1 MQKNVTIQKISNH
14 VPSEKPKAL
23 KKMDF
28 ATTAYKVKEMTTDEK
43 ISSLPEPK
51 RGLNKAIKL
60 GVTGQKKLQQQLQSP
75 KVLKPLQTTNMD
87 KSRTVAKKLTQQ
99 KPTFNL
105 STTLMVKPSTSTSS
119 SSKAANTSV
128 INSEDKM
135 ASRLQ
140 RHMDLFKGRGV
151 SAREGGVT
159 ARKNDIL
166 RGVRSNRRF
175 ELQMQHRRN
184 MEL

>member
-1 MQKNVTIQKISNH
+1 MQKNVSIQKISNH
-14 VPSEKPKAL
+14 VPPEKPKAL
-23 KKMDF
+23 KKVDF
-28 ATTAYKVKEMTTDEK
+28 VKTANKVKEMTTTEK
-43 ISSLPEPK
+43 ISNLPEPK

-60 GVTGQKKLQQQLQSP
+60 GAAGQRKLQQQLQSP
-75 KVLKPLQTTNMD
+75 KILKPLQTTSTE

-105 STTLMVKPSTSTSS
+105 STALMVKPSTSTSS
-119 SSKAANTSV
+119 MSKAVNTSV
-128 INSEDKM
+128 LSSEDKM

-151 SAREGGVT
+151 SAREGGVS

-184 MEL
+184 MEQ